1 MMMTMNYELW
11 MMSDASLW
19 TLLAG
24 SIIAGCLLAW
34 LSLLLLK
41 VAGFFSG
48 EAYARIAK
56 DSLSQIAYFFF
67 PILLLT
73 ISLSF
78 YSAEHP
84 RTYWLFQLFKVIFI
98 TVSAVGLS
106 RIVVLVERAILLHLK
121 IDPTASF
128 NDRRLYTRIKF
139 VKRLFIM
146 AISLIALALLL
157 LSFEKGRQF
166 GVGLLTSAGIL
177 SVIIGFAAQKTLGNL
192 LASLQVAFS
201 QPIKIGDTVVVE
213 TEVGQIEEINL
224 TYVVVRLW
232 DRRRLILPITYFV
245 ETPFQNWTRNDSSLI
260 GVVLL
265 YLDYRTPVD
274 ALRAKFTKLVH
285 SHPNWDGEV
294 CELHVIDTQAQQIV
308 VRATM
313 SVATP
318 SDSFVLRSFVRE
330 NLIAWLRDNHPEAL
344 PGMRVISDPSPSSGT
359 THSASSG
366 TTHSTPDSYRDRD

>member
-1 MMMTMNYELW
+1 MNLQTFFDSVDAPLW
-11 MMSDASLW
+11 I
-19 TLLAG
+19 LLAG
-24 SIIAGCLLAW
+24 SVATGCILARLS
-34 LSLLLLK
+34 LSLLS
-41 VAGFFSG
+41 VAGLFNG
-48 EAYARIAK
+48 EAYVRIAK

-67 PILLLT
+67 PVLLLSL
-73 ISLSF
+73 SLSF
-78 YSAEHP
+78 YSEEHP
-84 RTYWLFQLFKVIFI
+84 GTLWLFQVFKVIFI

-106 RIVVLVERAILLHLK
+106 RIVVLVERAVLLHLK

-139 VKRLFIM
+139 VKRLVIM

-265 YLDYRTPVD
+265 YLDYRTPMD
-274 ALRAKFTKLVH
+274 ALRAKFIELVR

-294 CELHVIDTQAQQIV
+294 CELHITDTQAQQII

-344 PGMRVISDPSPSSGT
+344 PGMRVINDPPVNSGT
-359 THSASSG
+359 NS
-366 TTHSTPDSYRDRD
+366 